1 MFEYLILSFMSQ
13 KLIFQLLDVIF
24 EQTKLKLMISLNFIE
39 HLQSNSI
46 LVNKWSYLIFKFV
59 VLQLILIQLFF

>member
-13 KLIFQLLDVIF
+13 KLIFQLLDVVF
-24 EQTKLKLMISLNFIE
+24 KQTKLKLMISLNFIE

-59 VLQLILIQLFF
+59 VLQFILIQLFF